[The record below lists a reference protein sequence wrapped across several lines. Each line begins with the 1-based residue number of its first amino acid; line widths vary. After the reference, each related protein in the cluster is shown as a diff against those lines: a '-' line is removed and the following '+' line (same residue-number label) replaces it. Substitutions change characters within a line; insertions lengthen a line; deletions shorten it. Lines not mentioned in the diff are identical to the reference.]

1 MLSSGRPLA
10 AARIGLG
17 IASILNA
24 FEMYLLLSRI
34 AAGMLALPVSPVV
47 PSPTQGAVVAYL
59 VVATLAGF
67 ALAVGWHTAWA
78 AAVTTL
84 LNVGVFLW
92 DQQTYSSHR
101 FLVTLL
107 VAYLIFARSDATWSV
122 SRHHPGPVPRW
133 PQLLMMTQ
141 LSACY
146 FFAAASKVNP
156 AFLTGAP
163 LSHWVWVPLPWW
175 CFTLMAFATVL
186 VELFLSLGL
195 WFART
200 RRTAV
205 ALGLMLHVSIVIM
218 MREHTWALLSFA
230 ITCTSLYPLFLTTHV
245 RRTTETSPG
254 PSPHPATPRTRL
266 HLPRPAPGSSVD
278 ESDVQQWEVNG
289 EGRAD
294 EVGGLD
300 ADLAAV
306 VPHDRVDDGQP
317 QP

>member
-1 MLSSGRPLA
+1 MLSRGHPLA

-24 FEMYLLLSRI
+24 TEMYLLLSRI
-34 AAGMLALPVSPVV
+34 AAGTVALPVSPVV
-47 PSPTQGAVVAYL
+47 PSPTQGAVTTYL
-59 VVATLAGF
+59 VAATFAG
-67 ALAVGWHTAWA
+67 AAITIGWRTAPA

-84 LNVGVFLW
+84 LNVGVLLW

-101 FLVTLL
+101 FLATLL
-107 VAYLIFARSDATWSV
+107 VAYLVFARSDAAWSV
-122 SRHHPGPVPRW
+122 SSHDPGPVPRW

-146 FFAAASKVNP
+146 FFAATSKVNA
-156 AFLTGAP
+156 AFLSGAP

-205 ALGLMLHVSIVIM
+205 VLGVMLHVSIVVM

-230 ITCTSLYPLFLTTHV
+230 ITCASLYPLFLTVHA
-245 RRTTETSPG
+245 RG
-254 PSPHPATPRTRL
+254 PTRIA
-266 HLPRPAPGSSVD
+266 PAPAPAPA
-278 ESDVQQWEVNG
+278 
-289 EGRAD
+289 RPRRHA
-294 EVGGLD
+294 
-300 ADLAAV
+300 
-306 VPHDRVDDGQP
+306 R
-317 QP
+317 